1 MSATA
6 SASPGIVDAQG
17 ISRRD
22 GQGTSRRDGQS
33 YASPARTQS
42 TRSRPSAV
50 APSPVRANS
59 SHSRPTSRRVEDV
72 LPQQD
77 YETTNVA
84 QSSRKRSSDRPSHAR
99 TESTRNGHHRNS
111 SRHYPTSDMTAAT
124 AVSNAAGP
132 APVVV
137 PLEQKQSGR
146 QGRSRTVIPAQ
157 TGNWI
162 LGKTIG
168 AGSMGKVKLARRA
181 EGGEEVCDTSVNR
194 VVYGLILTVKYRL
207 R

>member
-1 MSATA
+1 MSTATSLPPA
-6 SASPGIVDAQG
+6 IVDIETQG
-17 ISRRD
+17 MSRREGQGSSRRD
-22 GQGTSRRDGQS
+22 ERS
-33 YASPARTQS
+33 YAGPSRTQS

-59 SHSRPTSRRVEDV
+59 SHSRPTSRRAEEV
-72 LPQQD
+72 LPHQD
-77 YETTNVA
+77 YETTNLA
-84 QSSRKRSSDRPSHAR
+84 QPSRKRSTDRPPHVR
-99 TESTRNGHHRNS
+99 TESTRNGHHRSS
-111 SRHYPTSDMTAAT
+111 SRHYPTSDMAGSTS
-124 AVSNAAGP
+124 VSNGGGP
-132 APVVV
+132 VPVVV

-181 EGGEEVCDTSVNR
+181 EGGEEVRFIRLANRTSV
-194 VVYGLILTVKYRL
+194 YC
-207 R
+207 